1 MTTGK
6 KTYFGQLSGKMTGER
21 SMTSFD
27 KGINQYTWLMIKFIF
42 IMAPLVFLIN
52 GLTKGNW
59 FESFLFGIAVA
70 VGLTPEMLPIQV
82 LTNNLLYDI
91 SQTTIPTDSVD
102 EEWIARPR
110 KWAVDEIKRFI
121 LYIGPISS
129 IFDYATYFLM
139 LYVFKAWNNP
149 ALFQTGWFVESLFTQ
164 TLIIHVIRTNRIP
177 FIQSRASRPL
187 MVTSILIVCFG
198 AFLANS
204 TFGSAFGF
212 VELPSMYWVF
222 LILIL
227 FFYVALTQ
235 VIKMWYIK
243 KYGVQ

>member
-1 MTTGK
+1 
-6 KTYFGQLSGKMTGER
+6 
-21 SMTSFD
+21 MTSFD

-42 IMAPLVFLIN
+42 IMAPLLFLIN

-212 VELPSMYWVF
+212 VEFPSMYWVF